1 MSEYA
6 VTANGHANRLSRT
19 DKHAP
24 KSMYDLLESYDF
36 SGKTILP
43 FCTSVSM
50 HGACVRSI
58 ERCEVNEAKNYCQ
71 ARHRYCLDRH
81 PVVADGV
88 SGDGAAC
95 A

>member
-36 SGKTILP
+36 SGKTIL
-43 FCTSVSM
+43 
-50 HGACVRSI
+50 
-58 ERCEVNEAKNYCQ
+58 
-71 ARHRYCLDRH
+71 
-81 PVVADGV
+81 
-88 SGDGAAC
+88 
-95 A
+95 